1 MEEGL
6 PLNPFPHPCAS
17 VFIRGSSRSRLNRSQ
32 KRNHGWTRID
42 TDWGQ
47 CVGGNGAIRAGTA
60 ERMRKAVGFR
70 NTAVHAYQELDWEV
84 VHDIVT
90 RRLGDFA
97 DFVREIEASVGEKG
111 EREPPSY
118 AKATEATR
126 MDADS
131 HG

>member
-1 MEEGL
+1 
-6 PLNPFPHPCAS
+6 
-17 VFIRGSSRSRLNRSQ
+17 
-32 KRNHGWTRID
+32 
-42 TDWGQ
+42 
-47 CVGGNGAIRAGTA
+47 
-60 ERMRKAVGFR
+60 MRKAVGFR

-111 EREPPSY
+111 EREP
-118 AKATEATR
+118 R